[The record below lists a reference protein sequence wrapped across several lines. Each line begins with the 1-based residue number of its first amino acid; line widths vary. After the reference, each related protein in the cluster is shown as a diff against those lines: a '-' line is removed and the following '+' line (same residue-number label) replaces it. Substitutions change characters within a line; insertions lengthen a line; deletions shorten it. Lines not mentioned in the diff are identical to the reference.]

1 MKEQVH
7 FYIKI
12 SHLFFVFNK
21 EAIIKWG
28 KNQFPGKLFL
38 SELGMVNI
46 WNQVGVSIEN
56 LK

>member
-1 MKEQVH
+1 MG
-7 FYIKI
+7 
-12 SHLFFVFNK
+12 
-21 EAIIKWG
+21 G

-46 WNQVGVSIEN
+46 WNQVSVSTED